1 MGVPED
7 KWVGVE
13 SEVNEK
19 FLSILSPV
27 ALLSNPDKSMDT

>member
-27 ALLSNPDKSMDT
+27 APLK